1 MWMFM
6 EILTIYF
13 EDFESVHSI
22 NTFLNTM
29 TNKPAEIVL
38 LSFSLVINN
47 DCRPSR
53 WSHDVKPFIFRFLQV
68 GSWMRYFWGVYFI
81 YIYFFIS
88 KIS

>member
-1 MWMFM
+1 MDTCIIMDVF
-6 EILTIYF
+6 EIRTIYF

-38 LSFSLVINN
+38 LSFKLVLNK

-53 WSHDVKPFIFRFLQV
+53 WSHDVNHLFPAFYKLV
-68 GSWMRYFWGVYFI
+68 HG
-81 YIYFFIS
+81 
-88 KIS
+88 